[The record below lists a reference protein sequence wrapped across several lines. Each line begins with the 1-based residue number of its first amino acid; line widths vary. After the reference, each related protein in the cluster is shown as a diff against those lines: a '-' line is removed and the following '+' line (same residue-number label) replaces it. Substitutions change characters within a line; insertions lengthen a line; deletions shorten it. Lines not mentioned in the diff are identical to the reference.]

1 MAGNDS
7 LLGFLARASFW
18 HLMESRRRHTPIVFL
33 ISSPCLKNVHKSYC
47 SFHTIYLL
55 YYARGII
62 AAALPKRQQGEDPR
76 FLHISVCSSSGPI
89 AECRLIHICT
99 HTSIIAYKS
108 TLYHANY
115 TMQTPPHPLN
125 PTTSN
130 PPSHPHSRRHH
141 NRNPLPARPSRHAR
155 TRSTRRRRRHEPSQR
170 ALPTNN
176 GAQAARPRALRA
188 LHRNAARSR
197 QPTRR
202 LAPTP
207 GNPARGRDAG
217 GGADA
222 GRGAADIAGDDLGRE
237 GGRQALHARCL
248 GGVGEDGGRGDDGVG
263 AVDHEVGAV
272 VCLFQV
278 VVVDDFEDVVE
289 PERYRFAGGPGVGA
303 GVGDVG

>member
-1 MAGNDS
+1 
-7 LLGFLARASFW
+7 
-18 HLMESRRRHTPIVFL
+18 
-33 ISSPCLKNVHKSYC
+33 
-47 SFHTIYLL
+47 
-55 YYARGII
+55 
-62 AAALPKRQQGEDPR
+62 
-76 FLHISVCSSSGPI
+76 
-89 AECRLIHICT
+89 
-99 HTSIIAYKS
+99 
-108 TLYHANY
+108 
-115 TMQTPPHPLN
+115 MQKPPHRLN
-125 PTTSN
+125 TTSN

-155 TRSTRRRRRHEPSQR
+155 TRFTRRRRRREPSQR
-170 ALPTNN
+170 ALRTTNN

-188 LHRNAARSR
+188 LHRNATRSC

-202 LAPTP
+202 LAPR
-207 GNPARGRDAG
+207 NPARGRDAG

-222 GRGAADIAGDDLGRE
+222 GRGAADLAGDDLGRE

-272 VCLFQV
+272 VCLVHV

-289 PERYRFAGGPGVGA
+289 PKRYRCAGGPGVGA